1 MPTFKH
7 ILFPVDFSDRC
18 KAICPFVVTMAERFG
33 SRLTLMH
40 VIETP
45 IGWYGGIEAAYPAMF
60 DVPAMTKEVCEK
72 LDKFFDPPK
81 STVKIET

>member
-18 KAICPFVVTMAERFG
+18 KAIRPLVMAMAERFG
-33 SRLTLMH
+33 SQLTVMH

-45 IGWYGGIEAAYPAMF
+45 IG
-60 DVPAMTKEVCEK
+60 
-72 LDKFFDPPK
+72 
-81 STVKIET
+81 